1 MMMQYR
7 GWDKQFKKM
16 FKITALYLK
25 YDKVIAVESLYDG
38 IVTTNRQINDC
49 IIMNSIGIEDINSKP
64 IYQKDIVKD
73 KYDRISIIKYN
84 NNSCGNFLYPI
95 DGNGS
100 FIIINPTL
108 KLEVIGNVYENPE
121 LIKNN
126 RRENV

>member
-1 MMMQYR
+1 MVIQYR
-7 GWDKQFKKM
+7 GWDIQFKKM

-73 KYDRISIIKYN
+73 KYGRISIIKYN
-84 NNSCGNFLYPI
+84 NKSCGNFLYPI
-95 DGNGS
+95 DGNDS

-108 KLEVIGNVYENPE
+108 KLEVIGNIYENPE